1 MGPTELLKKTFGS
14 LSGRNFRLYFFGQ
27 IISNSG
33 TWMQTIAQS
42 ILVLHLT
49 GSGVDLGLV
58 SAFSFLPVLIF
69 GAPAGLIA
77 DRLQKRRLL
86 LLTQSLL
93 ALQALTLGIL
103 TQLGVVRLSMVYALA
118 LVMGF
123 VNAIDNPAR
132 QSFVEQMVGKEKVQN
147 AVSLNSVVMNAAR
160 AIGPGI
166 AAILISFLGV
176 AVCFFTNALSFFAV
190 VGALYLMRPDE
201 FYPYVPVER
210 ARGQIRAG
218 LRYVRESKELALT
231 LGAVFLIGTLAF
243 NFQVLLPLLSTETF
257 HGGAGT
263 LGALTS
269 IMGVGAVIGGL
280 ISAAVGKTSRRR
292 LGAIATAFGL
302 TILILATMPNLT
314 WALIAIFPM
323 GAASI
328 SFIAL
333 ANSSLQLNSI
343 PQMRGRVMALY
354 TVAFLGT
361 TPIGAPLVGYIS
373 QQFGPRAALVVGAA
387 SALVAGPILLL
398 STRKS
403 RVVVEEFL

>member
-1 MGPTELLKKTFGS
+1 MKKTFGS
-14 LSGRNFRLYFFGQ
+14 LSGRNFRLYFIGQ

-58 SAFSFLPVLIF
+58 SAFAFLPVLIF

-77 DRLQKRRLL
+77 DRIQKRRLL

-103 TQLGVVRLSMVYALA
+103 TQLGVVRLSMVYGLA

-166 AAILISFLGV
+166 AAILISLLGV
-176 AVCFFTNALSFFAV
+176 AVCFFVNALSFFAV
-190 VGALYLMRPDE
+190 VGALYMMHPGE
-201 FYPYVPVER
+201 FYPYVPVAR
-210 ARGQIRAG
+210 AKGQIRAG
-218 LRYVRESKELALT
+218 FRYVRESKELGLT

-243 NFQVLLPLLSTETF
+243 NFQVLLPLLSTATF

-269 IMGVGAVIGGL
+269 VMGVGAVIGGL
-280 ISAAVGKTSRRR
+280 ISAAIGKTSRRR
-292 LGAIATAFGL
+292 LGAIATVFGVSML
-302 TILILATMPNLT
+302 VLATMPNLT

-373 QQFGPRAALVVGAA
+373 QLFGPRAALAVGAA
-387 SALVAGPILLL
+387 SALVAGPILLF
-398 STRKS
+398 STRKR
-403 RVVVEEFL
+403 RVELDEVF

>member
-14 LSGRNFRLYFFGQ
+14 LSGRNFRLYFIGQ

-58 SAFSFLPVLIF
+58 SAFAFLPVLIF

-77 DRLQKRRLL
+77 DRIQKRRLL

-103 TQLGVVRLSMVYALA
+103 TQLGVVRLSMVYGLA

-166 AAILISFLGV
+166 AAIFISLLGV
-176 AVCFFTNALSFFAV
+176 AVCFFVNALSFFAV
-190 VGALYLMRPDE
+190 VGALYMMHPGE
-201 FYPYVPVER
+201 FYPYVPVAR
-210 ARGQIRAG
+210 AKGQIRAG
-218 LRYVRESKELALT
+218 FRYVRESKELGLT

-243 NFQVLLPLLSTETF
+243 NFQVLLPLLSTATF

-269 IMGVGAVIGGL
+269 VMGVGAVIGGL
-280 ISAAVGKTSRRR
+280 ISAAIGKTSRRR
-292 LGAIATAFGL
+292 LGAIATVFGVSML
-302 TILILATMPNLT
+302 VLATMPNLT

-373 QQFGPRAALVVGAA
+373 QLFGPRAALAVGAA
-387 SALVAGPILLL
+387 SALVAGPILLF
-398 STRKS
+398 STRKR
-403 RVVVEEFL
+403 RVELDEVF

>member
-1 MGPTELLKKTFGS
+1 
-14 LSGRNFRLYFFGQ
+14 
-27 IISNSG
+27 
-33 TWMQTIAQS
+33 MQTIAQS

-58 SAFSFLPVLIF
+58 SAFAFLPVLIF

-77 DRLQKRRLL
+77 DRIQKRRLL

-103 TQLGVVRLSMVYALA
+103 TQLGVVRLSMVYGLA

-166 AAILISFLGV
+166 AAILISLLGV
-176 AVCFFTNALSFFAV
+176 AVCFFVNALSFFAV
-190 VGALYLMRPDE
+190 VGALYMMNPGE
-201 FYPYVPVER
+201 FYPYVPVAR
-210 ARGQIRAG
+210 AKGQIRAG
-218 LRYVRESKELALT
+218 FRYVRESKELGLT

-243 NFQVLLPLLSTETF
+243 NFQVLLPLLSTATF

-269 IMGVGAVIGGL
+269 VMGVGAVIGGL
-280 ISAAVGKTSRRR
+280 ISAAIGKTSRRR
-292 LGAIATAFGL
+292 LGAIATVFGVSML
-302 TILILATMPNLT
+302 VLATMPNLT

-373 QQFGPRAALVVGAA
+373 QLFGPRAALAVGAA
-387 SALVAGPILLL
+387 SALVAGPILLF
-398 STRKS
+398 STRKR
-403 RVVVEEFL
+403 RVELDEVF

>member
-1 MGPTELLKKTFGS
+1 
-14 LSGRNFRLYFFGQ
+14 
-27 IISNSG
+27 
-33 TWMQTIAQS
+33 MQTIAQS

-58 SAFSFLPVLIF
+58 SAFAFLPVLIF

-77 DRLQKRRLL
+77 DRIQKRRLL

-103 TQLGVVRLSMVYALA
+103 TQLGVVRLSMVYGLA

-166 AAILISFLGV
+166 AAILISLLGV
-176 AVCFFTNALSFFAV
+176 AVCFFVNALSFFAV
-190 VGALYLMRPDE
+190 VGALYMMHPGE
-201 FYPYVPVER
+201 FYPYVPVAR
-210 ARGQIRAG
+210 AKGQIRAG
-218 LRYVRESKELALT
+218 FRYVRESKELGLT

-243 NFQVLLPLLSTETF
+243 NFQVLLPLLSTATF

-269 IMGVGAVIGGL
+269 VMGVGAVIGGL
-280 ISAAVGKTSRRR
+280 ISAAIGKTSRRR
-292 LGAIATAFGL
+292 LGAIATVFGVSML
-302 TILILATMPNLT
+302 VLATMPNLT

-373 QQFGPRAALVVGAA
+373 QLFGPRAALAVGAA
-387 SALVAGPILLL
+387 SALVAGPILLF
-398 STRKS
+398 STRKR
-403 RVVVEEFL
+403 RVELDEVF

>member
-1 MGPTELLKKTFGS
+1 
-14 LSGRNFRLYFFGQ
+14 
-27 IISNSG
+27 
-33 TWMQTIAQS
+33 MQTIAQS

-58 SAFSFLPVLIF
+58 SAFAFLPVLIF

-77 DRLQKRRLL
+77 DRIQKRRLL
-86 LLTQSLL
+86 LVTQSLL

-103 TQLGVVRLSMVYALA
+103 TQLGVVRLPMVYGLA

-166 AAILISFLGV
+166 AAILISLLGV
-176 AVCFFTNALSFFAV
+176 AVCFFVNALSFFAV
-190 VGALYLMRPDE
+190 VGALYMMHPAE
-201 FYPYVPVER
+201 FYPYVPVAR
-210 ARGQIRAG
+210 AKGQIRAG
-218 LRYVRESKELALT
+218 FRYVRESKELGLT

-269 IMGVGAVIGGL
+269 VMGVGAVIGGL
-280 ISAAVGKTSRRR
+280 ISAAIGKTSRRR
-292 LGAIATAFGL
+292 LGAIATVFG
-302 TILILATMPNLT
+302 ILILVLAAMPNFT

-373 QQFGPRAALVVGAA
+373 QLFGPRAALVVGAA
-387 SALVAGPILLL
+387 SALVAGPILLF
-398 STRKS
+398 STRKR
-403 RVVVEEFL
+403 RVELDEVF

>member
-1 MGPTELLKKTFGS
+1 MGPVTAKGGNVCKSDGHPYAFFVAAS
-14 LSGRNFRLYFFGQ
+14 LQ
-27 IISNSG
+27 
-33 TWMQTIAQS
+33 
-42 ILVLHLT
+42 
-49 GSGVDLGLV
+49 
-58 SAFSFLPVLIF
+58 FSM
-69 GAPAGLIA
+69 A
-77 DRLQKRRLL
+77 
-86 LLTQSLL
+86 
-93 ALQALTLGIL
+93 
-103 TQLGVVRLSMVYALA
+103 
-118 LVMGF
+118 
-123 VNAIDNPAR
+123 VN
-132 QSFVEQMVGKEKVQN
+132 KN

-166 AAILISFLGV
+166 AAILISLLGV
-176 AVCFFTNALSFFAV
+176 AVCFFVNALSFFAV
-190 VGALYLMRPDE
+190 VGALYMMHPAE
-201 FYPYVPVER
+201 FYPYVPVAR
-210 ARGQIRAG
+210 AKGQIRAG
-218 LRYVRESKELALT
+218 FRYVRESKELGLT

-269 IMGVGAVIGGL
+269 VMGVGAVIGGL
-280 ISAAVGKTSRRR
+280 ISAAIGKTSRRR
-292 LGAIATAFGL
+292 LGAIATVFGL
-302 TILILATMPNLT
+302 LILVLAAMPNFT

-373 QQFGPRAALVVGAA
+373 QLFGPRAALIVGAA
-387 SALVAGPILLL
+387 SALVAGPILLF
-398 STRKS
+398 STRKR
-403 RVVVEEFL
+403 RVELDEVF